1 MTKRRE
7 GTSRVTYSVR
17 LDPYLLK
24 LLKHIAIDENRSV
37 GELLEEGINAVV
49 KKRKSIADYEVEY
62 NRIRMKSDNINV
74 DDERYEI
81 PVFLRERSN

>member
-1 MTKRRE
+1 MAKRKE

-24 LLKHIAIDENRSV
+24 LLKHISIDENRSV
-37 GELLEEGINAVV
+37 GELLEEGINAVI
-49 KKRKSIADYEVEY
+49 KKRKSIVDYDLEY
-62 NRIRMKSDNINV
+62 DRIRMKSDKINV
-74 DDERYEI
+74 DDDRYEI

>member
-1 MTKRRE
+1 
-7 GTSRVTYSVR
+7 
-17 LDPYLLK
+17 
-24 LLKHIAIDENRSV
+24 
-37 GELLEEGINAVV
+37 LEEGINAVV

-62 NRIRMKSDNINV
+62 SRIRMKSDNINV